1 MAESN
6 GTTCAA
12 CGTLNR
18 AGRKFCAECGATLG
32 ISCPDC
38 GAANEPRERFCGEC
52 GSSLVAPAKSAERS
66 AVAVERRLVSV
77 LFADLV
83 GFTPLSENRD
93 AEDVRELLSRYF
105 ELASGVI
112 ARYGGEVEKFIG
124 DAVMAVWGTPVAQED
139 DAERAVRAALDL
151 VEAVGEFGRHASVD
165 HLAARAA
172 ILTGEAVVN
181 LGAAGQGMVAGDLVN
196 AASRVQ
202 ALAEPGSVLVGEATR
217 RATERA
223 IAYSD
228 AGTHE
233 VKGRAEPIA
242 LWRALHITAGRRG
255 DLKRDILEP
264 PFVGRERELRLLKE
278 LFNAGADQRKAYL
291 VSVIGIAGIGKS
303 RLAWELQ
310 KYLDGID
317 RTIRWHQG
325 RCPSYG
331 DGVSYWALAEMVRM
345 RAGIAEGEEAISARA
360 KLRAA
365 VELHVA
371 DPDERE
377 WIEPRLAQLLALEDR
392 DGAPSQD
399 LFAGWRLFLERVA
412 ESGPV
417 VLVFEDMQWADVA
430 LLEFLEYLL
439 DWSRNHPIFVLA
451 LARPE
456 LAERH
461 ANWAAGLRSATT
473 LALEPLAD
481 EAMEALLDGF
491 APGLPEDIRRQVLHR
506 AEGVPLYA
514 VEIVRMLLDRGLVE
528 QKGNGYR
535 PAGEIDILEVPETLQ
550 GLIAARLDGLNADE
564 RRLLQD
570 ASILGKSFTSAALAS
585 VTHLPQQALESLLTA
600 LARKEILSLQADPRS
615 PERGQFSFL
624 QDLLR
629 QVAYDTLPRSE
640 RKARHIAAAT
650 YLEQESLAGEQD
662 LAEIVASHYRT
673 ALEFDP
679 DASDAGVLRAKART
693 TLVKAGERAESVAA
707 NENARRYFE
716 QALELAESRLE
727 RAELHERAGRMATL
741 ALRRDEARAHL
752 EQAIADFEEVGLTH
766 PAARVRAQLGVHTW
780 QHEGD
785 IERAIADLE
794 QAFGVLVG
802 EERDADLG
810 MLAVTLGRPLFF
822 AGRLDD
828 AMARTELALEVA
840 ESLLLPEVLSHGL
853 NTKALILATR
863 GRHEEAE
870 LLMRHALEVALEG
883 QLSGPALRAYLNLA
897 AIVSDR
903 DRIREGLEL
912 ALRGLELGRK
922 IGDRG
927 VDESLRGWVRGNMLL
942 LGQWDEVFAEE
953 RELDIEDERILAW
966 HRSLLVGPLVWR
978 GHLEEAE
985 RRLEAIRP
993 RVDMR
998 ELQQVAYFRITEAE
1012 LLLGSGRASEAL
1024 VVAEGVVEMRAEV
1037 AGGMS
1042 QGAVK
1047 QALAVAL
1054 ESALTIGDE
1063 EKVDELLGLVERIP
1077 PGQMTP
1083 SVRALGA
1090 RFAARRAVLRRDS
1103 ETASAGFLAAARIFR
1118 EIETPFELALVLL
1131 EHAEWLAG
1139 DGQMDEV
1146 EGLAAEARE
1155 IFERLRASPYLERLA
1170 SLPQPLPVAAS

>member
-1 MAESN
+1 
-6 GTTCAA
+6 
-12 CGTLNR
+12 
-18 AGRKFCAECGATLG
+18 
-32 ISCPDC
+32 
-38 GAANEPRERFCGEC
+38 
-52 GSSLVAPAKSAERS
+52 
-66 AVAVERRLVSV
+66 
-77 LFADLV
+77 
-83 GFTPLSENRD
+83 
-93 AEDVRELLSRYF
+93 
-105 ELASGVI
+105 
-112 ARYGGEVEKFIG
+112 
-124 DAVMAVWGTPVAQED
+124 
-139 DAERAVRAALDL
+139 
-151 VEAVGEFGRHASVD
+151 
-165 HLAARAA
+165 
-172 ILTGEAVVN
+172 
-181 LGAAGQGMVAGDLVN
+181 
-196 AASRVQ
+196 
-202 ALAEPGSVLVGEATR
+202 
-217 RATERA
+217 
-223 IAYSD
+223 
-228 AGTHE
+228 
-233 VKGRAEPIA
+233 
-242 LWRALHITAGRRG
+242 
-255 DLKRDILEP
+255 
-264 PFVGRERELRLLKE
+264 LKE
-278 LFNAGADQRKAYL
+278 LFNASADQRKAYL

-317 RTIRWHQG
+317 RTIRWHEG
-325 RCPSYG
+325 RCLSYG
-331 DGVSYWALAEMVRM
+331 DGVSYWAFAEMVRM
-345 RAGIAEGEEAISARA
+345 RAGIAEGEEAVSARA

-412 ESGPV
+412 ESGAV
-417 VLVFEDMQWADVA
+417 VLVFEDMQWADAA

-473 LALEPLAD
+473 LAIEPLAD

-535 PAGEIDILEVPETLQ
+535 PAREIDILEVPETLQ
-550 GLIAARLDGLNADE
+550 ALIAARLDGLNVDE
-564 RRLLQD
+564 RRLLHD
-570 ASILGKSFTSAALAS
+570 ASIIGKSFTSAALAA
-585 VTHLPQQALESLLTA
+585 VTDLPQQALESLLTA
-600 LARKEILSLQADPRS
+600 LVRKEILSLQADPRS

-629 QVAYDTLPRSE
+629 QVAYEMLPRSE

-650 YLEQESLAGEQD
+650 YLEQESRAGEQD
-662 LAEIVASHYRT
+662 VAEIVASHYLT

-679 DASDAGVLRAKART
+679 DASDAGVLRAKAQI
-693 TLVKAGERAESVAA
+693 TLVKSGERAESVAA
-707 NENARRYFE
+707 SENARRYYE
-716 QALELAESRLE
+716 QALELVESRLE

-785 IERAIADLE
+785 IERAIGDLE
-794 QAFGVLVG
+794 EAFGVLGG

-828 AMARTELALEVA
+828 AMARTELALEIA

-853 NTKALILATR
+853 NTKALILAAR
-863 GRHEEAE
+863 GRHAEAE
-870 LLMRHALEVALEG
+870 LLMRHALEVALAGE
-883 QLSGPALRAYLNLA
+883 LSGPALRAYRNLA
-897 AIVSDR
+897 AIVSNR

-912 ALRGLELGRK
+912 ALRGVELGRK

-927 VDESLRGWVRGNMLL
+927 VDGALREWVRGNMLL

-953 RELDIEDERILAW
+953 RELDIEDEQILAW
-966 HRSLLVGPLVWR
+966 HRFLLVGPLVWR
-978 GHLEEAE
+978 GELEEAE
-985 RRLEAIRP
+985 RRVEANRP
-993 RVDMR
+993 HIDMR
-998 ELQQVAYFRITEAE
+998 EVQDVANFRITEAE
-1012 LLLGSGRASEAL
+1012 LLLASGRASEAHA
-1024 VVAEGVVEMRAEV
+1024 VAEGVVEMHAELV
-1037 AGGMS
+1037 GGTS

-1054 ESALTIGDE
+1054 ESALTIGNE

-1077 PGQMTP
+1077 PGQITP

-1155 IFERLRASPYLERLA
+1155 LFDRLRAIPYLERLA
-1170 SLPQPLPVAAS
+1170 SLPQPLLVAGR

>member
-1 MAESN
+1 M
-6 GTTCAA
+6 
-12 CGTLNR
+12 
-18 AGRKFCAECGATLG
+18 
-32 ISCPDC
+32 
-38 GAANEPRERFCGEC
+38 
-52 GSSLVAPAKSAERS
+52 PAKSAQRP
-66 AVAVERRLVSV
+66 AVAVERRFVSV

-105 ELASGVI
+105 ELAAGVI

-151 VEAVGEFGRHASVD
+151 VEAVGEFGRQANID

-172 ILTGEAVVN
+172 VLTGEAVVN

-202 ALAEPGSVLVGEATR
+202 ALAAPGSVLVGEATR

-233 VKGRAEPIA
+233 VKGRTESIA
-242 LWRALHITAGRRG
+242 LWQAVSITAGRRG
-255 DLKRDILEP
+255 DLRRDILEP

-278 LFNAGADQRKAYL
+278 LFNASADQRKAYL

-317 RTIRWHQG
+317 RTIRWHEG
-325 RCPSYG
+325 RCLSYG
-331 DGVSYWALAEMVRM
+331 DGVSYWAFAEMVRM
-345 RAGIAEGEEAISARA
+345 RAGIAEGEEAVSARA

-412 ESGPV
+412 ESGAV
-417 VLVFEDMQWADVA
+417 VLVFEDMQWADAA

-461 ANWAAGLRSATT
+461 ANWAAGLRSATA
-473 LALEPLAD
+473 LAIEPLAD

-535 PAGEIDILEVPETLQ
+535 PAREIDILEVPETLQ
-550 GLIAARLDGLNADE
+550 ALIAARLDGLNVDE
-564 RRLLQD
+564 RRLLHD
-570 ASILGKSFTSAALAS
+570 ASIIGKSFTSAALAA
-585 VTHLPQQALESLLTA
+585 VTDLPQQALESLLTA
-600 LARKEILSLQADPRS
+600 LVRKEILSLQVDPRS

-629 QVAYDTLPRSE
+629 QVAYEMLPRSE

-650 YLEQESLAGEQD
+650 YLEQESRAGEQD
-662 LAEIVASHYRT
+662 VAEIVASHYLT

-679 DASDAGVLRAKART
+679 DASDAGVLRAKVQI

-707 NENARRYFE
+707 SENARRYYE
-716 QALELAESRLE
+716 QALELVESRLE

-785 IERAIADLE
+785 IERAIGDLE
-794 QAFGVLVG
+794 EAFGVLGG

-828 AMARTELALEVA
+828 AMARTELALEIA

-853 NTKALILATR
+853 NTKALILAAR
-863 GRHEEAE
+863 GRHAEAE
-870 LLMRHALEVALEG
+870 LLMRHALEVALAGE
-883 QLSGPALRAYLNLA
+883 LSGPALRAYRNLA
-897 AIVSDR
+897 GILSNR

-912 ALRGLELGRK
+912 ALRGVELGRK

-927 VDESLRGWVRGNMLL
+927 VDGALREWVRGNMLL

-953 RELDIEDERILAW
+953 RELDIEDEQILAW
-966 HRSLLVGPLVWR
+966 HRFLLVGPLVWR
-978 GHLEEAE
+978 GELEEAE
-985 RRLEAIRP
+985 RRVEAIRP
-993 RVDMR
+993 HVDIR
-998 ELQQVAYFRITEAE
+998 ELQQVANFRIAEAE
-1012 LLLGSGRASEAL
+1012 LLLASGRASEAHA
-1024 VVAEGVVEMRAEV
+1024 VAEGVVEMHAELV
-1037 AGGMS
+1037 GGTS

-1054 ESALTIGDE
+1054 ESALTIGNE

-1077 PGQMTP
+1077 PGQITP

-1155 IFERLRASPYLERLA
+1155 LFDRLRAIPYLERLA
-1170 SLPQPLPVAAS
+1170 SLPQPLPVAGR

>member
-1 MAESN
+1 
-6 GTTCAA
+6 
-12 CGTLNR
+12 
-18 AGRKFCAECGATLG
+18 
-32 ISCPDC
+32 
-38 GAANEPRERFCGEC
+38 
-52 GSSLVAPAKSAERS
+52 
-66 AVAVERRLVSV
+66 
-77 LFADLV
+77 
-83 GFTPLSENRD
+83 
-93 AEDVRELLSRYF
+93 
-105 ELASGVI
+105 
-112 ARYGGEVEKFIG
+112 
-124 DAVMAVWGTPVAQED
+124 
-139 DAERAVRAALDL
+139 
-151 VEAVGEFGRHASVD
+151 
-165 HLAARAA
+165 
-172 ILTGEAVVN
+172 
-181 LGAAGQGMVAGDLVN
+181 MVAGDLVN
-196 AASRVQ
+196 TASRVQ

-233 VKGRAEPIA
+233 IKGRAESIA
-242 LWRALHITAGRRG
+242 LWRAVRITAGRRG

-278 LFNAGADQRKAYL
+278 LFNASADQRKAYL

-317 RTIRWHQG
+317 RTIRWHEG
-325 RCPSYG
+325 RCLSYG

-345 RAGIAEGEEAISARA
+345 RAGIAEGEDAVSARA
-360 KLRAA
+360 NLRAA

-412 ESGPV
+412 ESGAV
-417 VLVFEDMQWADVA
+417 VLVFEDMQWADAA

-461 ANWAAGLRSATT
+461 ANWAAGLRSATA
-473 LALEPLAD
+473 LAIEPLAD

-514 VEIVRMLLDRGLVE
+514 VEIVRMLLDRGLLE

-535 PAGEIDILEVPETLQ
+535 PAREIDILEVPETLQ
-550 GLIAARLDGLNADE
+550 ALIAARLDGLNVDE

-570 ASILGKSFTSAALAS
+570 ASILGKSFTSAALSA
-585 VTHLPQQALESLLTA
+585 VTDLPQQAFESLLTA
-600 LARKEILSLQADPRS
+600 LVRKEILSLQADPRS

-662 LAEIVASHYRT
+662 VAEIVASHYLT

-679 DASDAGVLRAKART
+679 DASDAGVLRAKVQI

-707 NENARRYFE
+707 SENARRYYE
-716 QALELAESRLE
+716 QALELVESRLE

-785 IERAIADLE
+785 IERAIGDLE
-794 QAFGVLVG
+794 EAFGVLAG

-828 AMARTELALEVA
+828 AMARTELALEIA

-853 NTKALILATR
+853 NTKALILAAR
-863 GRHEEAE
+863 GRHAEAE
-870 LLMRHALEVALEG
+870 LLMRHALEVALAGE
-883 QLSGPALRAYLNLA
+883 LSGPALRAYRNLA
-897 AIVSDR
+897 GILSNR

-912 ALRGLELGRK
+912 ALRGVELGRK

-927 VDESLRGWVRGNMLL
+927 VDGALRGWVRGNMLL

-953 RELDIEDERILAW
+953 RELDIEDEQILAW
-966 HRSLLVGPLVWR
+966 HRFLLVGPLVWR
-978 GHLEEAE
+978 GELEEAE
-985 RRLEAIRP
+985 RRVEAIRP
-993 RVDMR
+993 HVDIR
-998 ELQQVAYFRITEAE
+998 ELQQVANFRIAEAE
-1012 LLLGSGRASEAL
+1012 LLLASGRASEAHA
-1024 VVAEGVVEMRAEV
+1024 VAEGVVEMHAELV
-1037 AGGMS
+1037 GGTS

-1054 ESALTIGDE
+1054 ESALTIGNE

-1077 PGQMTP
+1077 PGQITP

-1155 IFERLRASPYLERLA
+1155 LFDRLRAIPYLERLA
-1170 SLPQPLPVAAS
+1170 SLPQPLPVAGR

>member
-1 MAESN
+1 M
-6 GTTCAA
+6 
-12 CGTLNR
+12 
-18 AGRKFCAECGATLG
+18 
-32 ISCPDC
+32 
-38 GAANEPRERFCGEC
+38 
-52 GSSLVAPAKSAERS
+52 PAKSAQRP
-66 AVAVERRLVSV
+66 AVAVERRFVSV

-105 ELASGVI
+105 ELAAGVI

-151 VEAVGEFGRHASVD
+151 VEAVGEFGRQANID

-172 ILTGEAVVN
+172 VLTGEAVVN

-202 ALAEPGSVLVGEATR
+202 ALAAPGSVLVGEATR

-233 VKGRAEPIA
+233 VKGRTESIA
-242 LWRALHITAGRRG
+242 LWQAVSITAGRRG
-255 DLKRDILEP
+255 DLRRDILEP

-278 LFNAGADQRKAYL
+278 LFNASADQRKAYL

-317 RTIRWHQG
+317 RTIRWHEG
-325 RCPSYG
+325 RCLSYG
-331 DGVSYWALAEMVRM
+331 DGVSYWAFAEMVRM
-345 RAGIAEGEEAISARA
+345 RAGIAEGEEAVSARA

-412 ESGPV
+412 ESGAV
-417 VLVFEDMQWADVA
+417 VLVFEDMQWADAA

-461 ANWAAGLRSATT
+461 ANWAAGLRSATA
-473 LALEPLAD
+473 LAIEPLAD

-535 PAGEIDILEVPETLQ
+535 PAREIDILEVPETLQ
-550 GLIAARLDGLNADE
+550 ALIAARLDGLNVDE
-564 RRLLQD
+564 RRLLHD
-570 ASILGKSFTSAALAS
+570 ASIIGKSFTSAALAA
-585 VTHLPQQALESLLTA
+585 VTDLPQQAFESLLTA
-600 LARKEILSLQADPRS
+600 LVRKEILALQADPRS

-629 QVAYDTLPRSE
+629 QVAYEMLPRSE

-650 YLEQESLAGEQD
+650 YLEQESRAGEQD
-662 LAEIVASHYRT
+662 VAEIVASHYLT

-679 DASDAGVLRAKART
+679 DASDAGVLRAKVQI

-707 NENARRYFE
+707 SENARRYYE
-716 QALELAESRLE
+716 QALELVESRLE

-785 IERAIADLE
+785 IERAIGDLE
-794 QAFGVLVG
+794 EAFGVLGG

-828 AMARTELALEVA
+828 AMARTELALEIA

-853 NTKALILATR
+853 NTKALILAAR
-863 GRHEEAE
+863 GRHAEAE
-870 LLMRHALEVALEG
+870 LLMRHALEVALAGE
-883 QLSGPALRAYLNLA
+883 LSGPALRAYRNLA
-897 AIVSDR
+897 GILSNR

-912 ALRGLELGRK
+912 ALRGVELGRK

-927 VDESLRGWVRGNMLL
+927 VDGALREWVRGNMLL

-953 RELDIEDERILAW
+953 RELDIEDEQILAW
-966 HRSLLVGPLVWR
+966 HRFLLVGPLVWR
-978 GHLEEAE
+978 GELEEAE
-985 RRLEAIRP
+985 RRVEAIRP
-993 RVDMR
+993 HVDIR
-998 ELQQVAYFRITEAE
+998 ELQQVANFRIAEAE
-1012 LLLGSGRASEAL
+1012 LLLASGRASEAHA
-1024 VVAEGVVEMRAEV
+1024 VAEGVVEMHAELV
-1037 AGGMS
+1037 GGTS

-1054 ESALTIGDE
+1054 ESALTIGNE

-1077 PGQMTP
+1077 PGQITP

-1155 IFERLRASPYLERLA
+1155 LFDRLRAIPYLERLA
-1170 SLPQPLPVAAS
+1170 SLPQPLPVAGR

>member
-1 MAESN
+1 
-6 GTTCAA
+6 
-12 CGTLNR
+12 
-18 AGRKFCAECGATLG
+18 
-32 ISCPDC
+32 
-38 GAANEPRERFCGEC
+38 
-52 GSSLVAPAKSAERS
+52 
-66 AVAVERRLVSV
+66 
-77 LFADLV
+77 
-83 GFTPLSENRD
+83 
-93 AEDVRELLSRYF
+93 
-105 ELASGVI
+105 
-112 ARYGGEVEKFIG
+112 
-124 DAVMAVWGTPVAQED
+124 
-139 DAERAVRAALDL
+139 
-151 VEAVGEFGRHASVD
+151 
-165 HLAARAA
+165 
-172 ILTGEAVVN
+172 
-181 LGAAGQGMVAGDLVN
+181 
-196 AASRVQ
+196 
-202 ALAEPGSVLVGEATR
+202 
-217 RATERA
+217 
-223 IAYSD
+223 
-228 AGTHE
+228 
-233 VKGRAEPIA
+233 
-242 LWRALHITAGRRG
+242 
-255 DLKRDILEP
+255 
-264 PFVGRERELRLLKE
+264 LKE
-278 LFNAGADQRKAYL
+278 LFNASADQRKAYL

-317 RTIRWHQG
+317 RTIRWHEG
-325 RCPSYG
+325 RCLSYG
-331 DGVSYWALAEMVRM
+331 DGVSYWAFAEMVRM
-345 RAGIAEGEEAISARA
+345 RAGIAEGEEAVSARA

-412 ESGPV
+412 ESGAV
-417 VLVFEDMQWADVA
+417 VLVFEDMQWADAA

-461 ANWAAGLRSATT
+461 ANWAAGLRSATA
-473 LALEPLAD
+473 LAIEPLAD

-535 PAGEIDILEVPETLQ
+535 PAREIDILEVPETLQ
-550 GLIAARLDGLNADE
+550 ALIAARLDGLNVDE
-564 RRLLQD
+564 RRLLHD
-570 ASILGKSFTSAALAS
+570 ASIIGKSFTSAALAA
-585 VTHLPQQALESLLTA
+585 VTDLPQQALESLLTA
-600 LARKEILSLQADPRS
+600 LVRKEILSLQVDPRS

-629 QVAYDTLPRSE
+629 QVAYEMLPRSE

-650 YLEQESLAGEQD
+650 YLEQESRAGEQD
-662 LAEIVASHYRT
+662 VAEIVASHYLT

-679 DASDAGVLRAKART
+679 DASDAGVLRAKVQI

-707 NENARRYFE
+707 SENARRYYE
-716 QALELAESRLE
+716 QALELVESRLE

-785 IERAIADLE
+785 IERAIGDLE
-794 QAFGVLVG
+794 EAFGVLGG

-828 AMARTELALEVA
+828 AMARTELALEIA

-853 NTKALILATR
+853 NTKALILAAR
-863 GRHEEAE
+863 GRHAEAE
-870 LLMRHALEVALEG
+870 LLMRHALEVALAGE
-883 QLSGPALRAYLNLA
+883 LSGPALRAYRNLA
-897 AIVSDR
+897 GILSNR

-912 ALRGLELGRK
+912 ALRGVELGRK

-927 VDESLRGWVRGNMLL
+927 VDGALREWVRGNMLL

-953 RELDIEDERILAW
+953 RELDIEDEQILAW
-966 HRSLLVGPLVWR
+966 HRFLLVGPLVWR
-978 GHLEEAE
+978 GELEEAE
-985 RRLEAIRP
+985 RRVEAIRP
-993 RVDMR
+993 HVDIR
-998 ELQQVAYFRITEAE
+998 ELQQVANFRIAEAE
-1012 LLLGSGRASEAL
+1012 LLLASGRASEAHA
-1024 VVAEGVVEMRAEV
+1024 VAEGVVEMHAELV
-1037 AGGMS
+1037 GGTS

-1054 ESALTIGDE
+1054 ESALTIGNE

-1077 PGQMTP
+1077 PGQITP

-1155 IFERLRASPYLERLA
+1155 LFDRLRAIPYLERLA
-1170 SLPQPLPVAAS
+1170 SLPQPLPVAGR

>member
-1 MAESN
+1 VP
-6 GTTCAA
+6 
-12 CGTLNR
+12 
-18 AGRKFCAECGATLG
+18 AT
-32 ISCPDC
+32 S
-38 GAANEPRERFCGEC
+38 AQR
-52 GSSLVAPAKSAERS
+52 PAI
-66 AVAVERRLVSV
+66 AVERRFVSV

-105 ELASGVI
+105 ELAAGVI

-151 VEAVGEFGRHASVD
+151 VEAVGEFGRHASID

-172 ILTGEAVVN
+172 VLTGEAVVN

-202 ALAEPGSVLVGEATR
+202 ALAAPGSVLVGEATR

-233 VKGRAEPIA
+233 VKGRTESIA
-242 LWRALHITAGRRG
+242 LWQAVSITAGRRG
-255 DLKRDILEP
+255 DLRRDILEP

-278 LFNAGADQRKAYL
+278 LFNASADQRKAYL

-317 RTIRWHQG
+317 RTIRWHEG
-325 RCPSYG
+325 RCLSYG
-331 DGVSYWALAEMVRM
+331 DGVSYWAFAEMVRM
-345 RAGIAEGEEAISARA
+345 RAGIAEGEEAVSARA

-412 ESGPV
+412 ESGAV
-417 VLVFEDMQWADVA
+417 VLVFEDMQWADAA

-473 LALEPLAD
+473 LAIEPLAD

-535 PAGEIDILEVPETLQ
+535 PAREIDILEVPETLQ
-550 GLIAARLDGLNADE
+550 ALIAARLDGLNVDE

-570 ASILGKSFTSAALAS
+570 ASILGKSFTSAALSA
-585 VTHLPQQALESLLTA
+585 VTDLPQQAFESLLTA
-600 LARKEILSLQADPRS
+600 LVRKEILSLQADPRS

-629 QVAYDTLPRSE
+629 QVAYEMLPRSE

-650 YLEQESLAGEQD
+650 YLEQESRAGEQD
-662 LAEIVASHYRT
+662 VAEIVASHYLT

-679 DASDAGVLRAKART
+679 DASDAGVLRAKVQI

-707 NENARRYFE
+707 SENARRYYE
-716 QALELAESRLE
+716 QALELVESRLE

-785 IERAIADLE
+785 IERAIGDLE
-794 QAFGVLVG
+794 EAFGVLAG

-828 AMARTELALEVA
+828 AMARTELALEIA

-853 NTKALILATR
+853 NTKALILAAR
-863 GRHEEAE
+863 GRHAEAE
-870 LLMRHALEVALEG
+870 LLMRHALEVALAGE
-883 QLSGPALRAYLNLA
+883 LSGPALRAYRNLA
-897 AIVSDR
+897 GILSNR

-912 ALRGLELGRK
+912 ALRGVELGRK

-927 VDESLRGWVRGNMLL
+927 VDEALRGWVRGNMLL

-953 RELDIEDERILAW
+953 RELDIEDEQILAW
-966 HRSLLVGPLVWR
+966 HRFLLVGPLVWR
-978 GHLEEAE
+978 GELEEAE
-985 RRLEAIRP
+985 RRVEAIRP
-993 RVDMR
+993 HVDIR
-998 ELQQVAYFRITEAE
+998 ELQQVANFRIAEAE
-1012 LLLGSGRASEAL
+1012 LLLASGRASEAHA
-1024 VVAEGVVEMRAEV
+1024 VAEGVVEMHAELV
-1037 AGGMS
+1037 GGTS

-1054 ESALTIGDE
+1054 ESALTIGNE

-1077 PGQMTP
+1077 PGQITP

-1155 IFERLRASPYLERLA
+1155 LFDRLRAIPYLERLA
-1170 SLPQPLPVAAS
+1170 SLPQPLPVAGR

>member
-1 MAESN
+1 
-6 GTTCAA
+6 
-12 CGTLNR
+12 
-18 AGRKFCAECGATLG
+18 
-32 ISCPDC
+32 
-38 GAANEPRERFCGEC
+38 
-52 GSSLVAPAKSAERS
+52 
-66 AVAVERRLVSV
+66 
-77 LFADLV
+77 
-83 GFTPLSENRD
+83 
-93 AEDVRELLSRYF
+93 
-105 ELASGVI
+105 
-112 ARYGGEVEKFIG
+112 
-124 DAVMAVWGTPVAQED
+124 
-139 DAERAVRAALDL
+139 
-151 VEAVGEFGRHASVD
+151 
-165 HLAARAA
+165 
-172 ILTGEAVVN
+172 
-181 LGAAGQGMVAGDLVN
+181 
-196 AASRVQ
+196 
-202 ALAEPGSVLVGEATR
+202 
-217 RATERA
+217 
-223 IAYSD
+223 
-228 AGTHE
+228 
-233 VKGRAEPIA
+233 
-242 LWRALHITAGRRG
+242 
-255 DLKRDILEP
+255 
-264 PFVGRERELRLLKE
+264 LKE
-278 LFNAGADQRKAYL
+278 LFNASADQRKAYL

-317 RTIRWHQG
+317 RTIRWHEG
-325 RCPSYG
+325 RCLSYG
-331 DGVSYWALAEMVRM
+331 DGVSYWAFAEMVRM
-345 RAGIAEGEEAISARA
+345 RAGIAEGEEAVSARA

-412 ESGPV
+412 ESGAV
-417 VLVFEDMQWADVA
+417 VLVFEDMQWADAA

-461 ANWAAGLRSATT
+461 ANWAAGLRS
-473 LALEPLAD
+473 
-481 EAMEALLDGF
+481 AMEALLDGF

-535 PAGEIDILEVPETLQ
+535 PAREIDILEVPETLQ
-550 GLIAARLDGLNADE
+550 ALIAARLDGLNVDE
-564 RRLLQD
+564 RRLLHD
-570 ASILGKSFTSAALAS
+570 ASIIGKSFTSAALAA
-585 VTHLPQQALESLLTA
+585 VTDLPQQALESLLTA
-600 LARKEILSLQADPRS
+600 LVRKEILSLQVDPRS

-629 QVAYDTLPRSE
+629 QVAYEMLPRSE

-650 YLEQESLAGEQD
+650 YLEQESRAGEQD
-662 LAEIVASHYRT
+662 VAEIVASHYLT

-679 DASDAGVLRAKART
+679 DASDAGVLRAKVQI

-707 NENARRYFE
+707 SENARRYYE
-716 QALELAESRLE
+716 QALELVESRLE

-785 IERAIADLE
+785 IERAIGDLE
-794 QAFGVLVG
+794 EAFGVLGG

-828 AMARTELALEVA
+828 AMARTELALEIA

-853 NTKALILATR
+853 NTKALILAAR
-863 GRHEEAE
+863 GRHAEAE
-870 LLMRHALEVALEG
+870 LLMRHALEVALAGE
-883 QLSGPALRAYLNLA
+883 LSGPALRAYRNLA
-897 AIVSDR
+897 GILSNC

-912 ALRGLELGRK
+912 ALRGVELGRK

-927 VDESLRGWVRGNMLL
+927 VDGALREWVRGNMLL

-953 RELDIEDERILAW
+953 RELDIEDEQILAW
-966 HRSLLVGPLVWR
+966 HRFLLVGPLVWR
-978 GHLEEAE
+978 GELEEAE
-985 RRLEAIRP
+985 RRVEAIRP
-993 RVDMR
+993 HVDIR
-998 ELQQVAYFRITEAE
+998 ELQQVANLRIAEAE
-1012 LLLGSGRASEAL
+1012 LLLASGRASEAHA
-1024 VVAEGVVEMRAEV
+1024 VAEGVVEMHAELV
-1037 AGGMS
+1037 GGTS

-1054 ESALTIGDE
+1054 ESALTIGNE

-1077 PGQMTP
+1077 PGQITP

-1155 IFERLRASPYLERLA
+1155 LFDRLRAIPYLERLA
-1170 SLPQPLPVAAS
+1170 SLPQPLPVAGR

>member
-1 MAESN
+1 M
-6 GTTCAA
+6 
-12 CGTLNR
+12 
-18 AGRKFCAECGATLG
+18 
-32 ISCPDC
+32 
-38 GAANEPRERFCGEC
+38 
-52 GSSLVAPAKSAERS
+52 PAKSAQRP
-66 AVAVERRLVSV
+66 AVAVERRFVSV

-105 ELASGVI
+105 ELAAGVI

-151 VEAVGEFGRHASVD
+151 VEAVGEFGRQANID

-172 ILTGEAVVN
+172 VLTGEAVVN

-202 ALAEPGSVLVGEATR
+202 ALAAPGSVLVGEATR

-233 VKGRAEPIA
+233 VKGRTESIA
-242 LWRALHITAGRRG
+242 LWQAVSITAGRRG
-255 DLKRDILEP
+255 DLRRDILEP

-278 LFNAGADQRKAYL
+278 LFNASADQRKAYL

-317 RTIRWHQG
+317 RTIRWHEG
-325 RCPSYG
+325 RCLSYG
-331 DGVSYWALAEMVRM
+331 DGVSYWAFAEMVRM
-345 RAGIAEGEEAISARA
+345 RAGIAEGEEAVSARA

-412 ESGPV
+412 ESGAV
-417 VLVFEDMQWADVA
+417 VLVFEDMQWADAA

-461 ANWAAGLRSATT
+461 ANWAAGLRSATA
-473 LALEPLAD
+473 LAIEPLAD

-535 PAGEIDILEVPETLQ
+535 PAREIDILEVPETLQ
-550 GLIAARLDGLNADE
+550 ALIAARLDGLNVDE
-564 RRLLQD
+564 RRLLHD
-570 ASILGKSFTSAALAS
+570 ASIIGKSFTSAALAA
-585 VTHLPQQALESLLTA
+585 VTDLPQQALESLLTA
-600 LARKEILSLQADPRS
+600 LVRKEILSLQVDPRS

-629 QVAYDTLPRSE
+629 QVAYEMLPRSE

-650 YLEQESLAGEQD
+650 YLEQESRAGEQD
-662 LAEIVASHYRT
+662 VAEIVASHYLT

-679 DASDAGVLRAKART
+679 DASDAGVLRAKVQI

-707 NENARRYFE
+707 SENARRYYE
-716 QALELAESRLE
+716 QALELVESRLE

-785 IERAIADLE
+785 IERAIGDLE
-794 QAFGVLVG
+794 EAFGVLGG

-828 AMARTELALEVA
+828 AMARTELALEIA

-853 NTKALILATR
+853 NTKALILAAR
-863 GRHEEAE
+863 GRHAEAE
-870 LLMRHALEVALEG
+870 LLMRHALEVALAGE
-883 QLSGPALRAYLNLA
+883 LSGPALRAYRNLA
-897 AIVSDR
+897 GILSNR

-912 ALRGLELGRK
+912 ALRGVELGRK

-927 VDESLRGWVRGNMLL
+927 VDGALREWVRGNMLL

-953 RELDIEDERILAW
+953 RELDIEDEQILAW
-966 HRSLLVGPLVWR
+966 HRFLLVGPLVWR
-978 GHLEEAE
+978 GELEEAE
-985 RRLEAIRP
+985 RRVEAIRP
-993 RVDMR
+993 HVDIR
-998 ELQQVAYFRITEAE
+998 ELQQVANLRIAEAE
-1012 LLLGSGRASEAL
+1012 LLLASGRASEAHA
-1024 VVAEGVVEMRAEV
+1024 VAEGVVEMHAELV
-1037 AGGMS
+1037 GGTS

-1054 ESALTIGDE
+1054 ESALTIGNE

-1077 PGQMTP
+1077 PGQITP

-1155 IFERLRASPYLERLA
+1155 LFDRLRAIPYLERLA
-1170 SLPQPLPVAAS
+1170 SLPQPLPVAGR

>member
-1 MAESN
+1 
-6 GTTCAA
+6 
-12 CGTLNR
+12 
-18 AGRKFCAECGATLG
+18 
-32 ISCPDC
+32 
-38 GAANEPRERFCGEC
+38 
-52 GSSLVAPAKSAERS
+52 VPAKSAQRP
-66 AVAVERRLVSV
+66 AVAVERRFVSV

-105 ELASGVI
+105 ELAAGVI

-151 VEAVGEFGRHASVD
+151 VEAVGEFGRQANID

-172 ILTGEAVVN
+172 VLTGEAVVN

-202 ALAEPGSVLVGEATR
+202 ALAAPGSVLVGEATR

-233 VKGRAEPIA
+233 VKGRTESIA
-242 LWRALHITAGRRG
+242 LWQAVSITAGRRG
-255 DLKRDILEP
+255 DLRRDILEP

-278 LFNAGADQRKAYL
+278 LFNASADQRKAYL

-317 RTIRWHQG
+317 RTIRWHEG
-325 RCPSYG
+325 RCLSYG
-331 DGVSYWALAEMVRM
+331 DGVSYWAFAEMVRM
-345 RAGIAEGEEAISARA
+345 RAGIAEGEEAVSARA

-412 ESGPV
+412 ESGAV
-417 VLVFEDMQWADVA
+417 VLVFEDMQWADAA

-461 ANWAAGLRSATT
+461 ANWAAGLRSATA
-473 LALEPLAD
+473 LAIEPLAD

-535 PAGEIDILEVPETLQ
+535 PAREIDILEVPETLQ
-550 GLIAARLDGLNADE
+550 ALIAARLDGLNVDE
-564 RRLLQD
+564 RRLLHD
-570 ASILGKSFTSAALAS
+570 ASIIGKSFTSAALAA
-585 VTHLPQQALESLLTA
+585 VTDLPQQALESLLTA
-600 LARKEILSLQADPRS
+600 LVRKEILSLQVDPRS

-629 QVAYDTLPRSE
+629 QVAYEMLPRSE

-650 YLEQESLAGEQD
+650 YLEQESRAGEQD
-662 LAEIVASHYRT
+662 VAEIVASHYLT

-679 DASDAGVLRAKART
+679 DASDAGVLRAKVQI

-707 NENARRYFE
+707 SENARRYYE
-716 QALELAESRLE
+716 QALELVESRLE

-785 IERAIADLE
+785 IERAIGDLE
-794 QAFGVLVG
+794 EAFGVLAG

-828 AMARTELALEVA
+828 AMARTELALEIA

-853 NTKALILATR
+853 NTKALILAAR
-863 GRHEEAE
+863 GRHAEAE
-870 LLMRHALEVALEG
+870 LLMRHALEVALAGE
-883 QLSGPALRAYLNLA
+883 LSGPALRAYRNLA
-897 AIVSDR
+897 GILSNR

-912 ALRGLELGRK
+912 ALRGVELGRK

-927 VDESLRGWVRGNMLL
+927 VDGALREWVRGNMLL

-953 RELDIEDERILAW
+953 RELDIEDEQILAW
-966 HRSLLVGPLVWR
+966 HRFLLVGPLVWR
-978 GHLEEAE
+978 GELEEAE
-985 RRLEAIRP
+985 RRVEAIRP
-993 RVDMR
+993 HVDIR
-998 ELQQVAYFRITEAE
+998 ELQQVANFRIAEAE
-1012 LLLGSGRASEAL
+1012 LLLASGRASEAHA
-1024 VVAEGVVEMRAEV
+1024 VAEGVVEMHAELV
-1037 AGGMS
+1037 GGTS

-1054 ESALTIGDE
+1054 ESALTIGNE

-1077 PGQMTP
+1077 PGQITP

-1155 IFERLRASPYLERLA
+1155 LFDRLRAIPYLERLA
-1170 SLPQPLPVAAS
+1170 SLPQPLPVAGR

>member
-1 MAESN
+1 
-6 GTTCAA
+6 
-12 CGTLNR
+12 
-18 AGRKFCAECGATLG
+18 
-32 ISCPDC
+32 
-38 GAANEPRERFCGEC
+38 
-52 GSSLVAPAKSAERS
+52 VPAKSAQRP
-66 AVAVERRLVSV
+66 AVAVERRFVSV

-105 ELASGVI
+105 ELAAGVI

-151 VEAVGEFGRHASVD
+151 VEAVGEFGRQANID

-172 ILTGEAVVN
+172 VLTGEAVVN

-202 ALAEPGSVLVGEATR
+202 ALAAPGSVLVGEATR

-233 VKGRAEPIA
+233 VKGRTESIA
-242 LWRALHITAGRRG
+242 LWQAVSITAGRRG
-255 DLKRDILEP
+255 DLRRDILEP

-278 LFNAGADQRKAYL
+278 LFNASADQRKAYL

-317 RTIRWHQG
+317 RTIRWHEG
-325 RCPSYG
+325 RCLSYG
-331 DGVSYWALAEMVRM
+331 DGVSYWAFAEMVRM
-345 RAGIAEGEEAISARA
+345 RAGIAEGEEAVSARA

-412 ESGPV
+412 ESGAV
-417 VLVFEDMQWADVA
+417 VLVFEDMQWADAA

-461 ANWAAGLRSATT
+461 ANWAAGLRSATA
-473 LALEPLAD
+473 LAIEPLAD

-535 PAGEIDILEVPETLQ
+535 PAREIDILEVPETLQ
-550 GLIAARLDGLNADE
+550 ALIAARLDGLNVDE
-564 RRLLQD
+564 RRLLHD
-570 ASILGKSFTSAALAS
+570 ASIIGKSFTSAALAA
-585 VTHLPQQALESLLTA
+585 VTDLPQQALESLLTA
-600 LARKEILSLQADPRS
+600 LVRKEILSLQVDPRS

-629 QVAYDTLPRSE
+629 QVAYEMLPRSE

-650 YLEQESLAGEQD
+650 YLEQESRAGEQD
-662 LAEIVASHYRT
+662 VAEIVASHYLT

-679 DASDAGVLRAKART
+679 DASDAGVLRAKVQI

-707 NENARRYFE
+707 SENARRYYE
-716 QALELAESRLE
+716 QALELVESRLE

-785 IERAIADLE
+785 IERAIGDLE
-794 QAFGVLVG
+794 EAFGVLGG

-828 AMARTELALEVA
+828 AMARTELALEIA

-853 NTKALILATR
+853 NTKALILAAR
-863 GRHEEAE
+863 GRHAEAE
-870 LLMRHALEVALEG
+870 LLMRHALEVALAGE
-883 QLSGPALRAYLNLA
+883 LSGPALRAYRNLA
-897 AIVSDR
+897 GILSNR

-912 ALRGLELGRK
+912 ALRGVELGRK

-927 VDESLRGWVRGNMLL
+927 VDGALREWVRGNMLL

-953 RELDIEDERILAW
+953 RELDIEDEQILAW
-966 HRSLLVGPLVWR
+966 HRFLLVGPLVWR
-978 GHLEEAE
+978 GELEEAE
-985 RRLEAIRP
+985 RRVEAIRP
-993 RVDMR
+993 HVDIR
-998 ELQQVAYFRITEAE
+998 ELQQVANFRIAEAE
-1012 LLLGSGRASEAL
+1012 LLLASGRASEAHA
-1024 VVAEGVVEMRAEV
+1024 VAEGVVEMHAELV
-1037 AGGMS
+1037 GGTS

-1054 ESALTIGDE
+1054 ESALTIGNE

-1077 PGQMTP
+1077 PGQITP

-1155 IFERLRASPYLERLA
+1155 LFDRLRAIPYLERLA
-1170 SLPQPLPVAAS
+1170 SLPQPLPVAGR

>member
-1 MAESN
+1 M
-6 GTTCAA
+6 
-12 CGTLNR
+12 
-18 AGRKFCAECGATLG
+18 
-32 ISCPDC
+32 
-38 GAANEPRERFCGEC
+38 
-52 GSSLVAPAKSAERS
+52 PAKSAQRP
-66 AVAVERRLVSV
+66 AVAVERRFVSV

-105 ELASGVI
+105 ELAAGVI

-151 VEAVGEFGRHASVD
+151 VEAVGEFGRQANID

-172 ILTGEAVVN
+172 VLTGEAVVN

-202 ALAEPGSVLVGEATR
+202 ALAAPGSVLVGEATR

-233 VKGRAEPIA
+233 VKGRTESIA
-242 LWRALHITAGRRG
+242 LWQAVSITAGRRG
-255 DLKRDILEP
+255 DLRRDILEP

-278 LFNAGADQRKAYL
+278 LFNASADQRKAYL

-317 RTIRWHQG
+317 RTIRWHEG
-325 RCPSYG
+325 RCLSYG
-331 DGVSYWALAEMVRM
+331 DGVSYWAFAEMVRM
-345 RAGIAEGEEAISARA
+345 RAGIAEGEEAVSARA

-412 ESGPV
+412 ESGAV
-417 VLVFEDMQWADVA
+417 VLVFEDMQWADAA

-461 ANWAAGLRSATT
+461 ANWAAGLRSATA
-473 LALEPLAD
+473 LAIEPLAD

-535 PAGEIDILEVPETLQ
+535 PAREIDILEVPETLQ
-550 GLIAARLDGLNADE
+550 ALIAARLDGLNVDE
-564 RRLLQD
+564 RRLLHD
-570 ASILGKSFTSAALAS
+570 ASIIGKSFTSAALAA
-585 VTHLPQQALESLLTA
+585 VTDLPQQALESLLTA
-600 LARKEILSLQADPRS
+600 LVRKEILSLQVDPRS

-629 QVAYDTLPRSE
+629 QVAYEMLPRSE

-650 YLEQESLAGEQD
+650 YLEQESRAGEQD
-662 LAEIVASHYRT
+662 VAEIVASHYLT

-679 DASDAGVLRAKART
+679 DASDAGVLRAKVQI

-707 NENARRYFE
+707 SENARRYYE
-716 QALELAESRLE
+716 QALELVESRLE

-785 IERAIADLE
+785 IERAIGDLE
-794 QAFGVLVG
+794 EAFGVLGG

-828 AMARTELALEVA
+828 AMARTELALEIA
-840 ESLLLPEVLSHGL
+840 ESLLLPEVLSQGL
-853 NTKALILATR
+853 NTKALILAAR
-863 GRHEEAE
+863 GRHAEAE
-870 LLMRHALEVALEG
+870 LLMRHALEVALAGE
-883 QLSGPALRAYLNLA
+883 LSGPALRAYRNLA
-897 AIVSDR
+897 GILSNR

-912 ALRGLELGRK
+912 ALRGVELGRK

-927 VDESLRGWVRGNMLL
+927 VDGALREWVRGNMLL

-953 RELDIEDERILAW
+953 RELDIEDEQILAW
-966 HRSLLVGPLVWR
+966 HRFLLVGPLVWR
-978 GHLEEAE
+978 GELEEAE
-985 RRLEAIRP
+985 RRVEAIRP
-993 RVDMR
+993 HVDIR
-998 ELQQVAYFRITEAE
+998 ELQQVANFRIAEAE
-1012 LLLGSGRASEAL
+1012 LLLASGRASEAHA
-1024 VVAEGVVEMRAEV
+1024 VAEGVVEMHAELV
-1037 AGGMS
+1037 GGTS

-1054 ESALTIGDE
+1054 ESALTIGNE

-1077 PGQMTP
+1077 PGQITP

-1155 IFERLRASPYLERLA
+1155 LFDRLRAIPYLERLA
-1170 SLPQPLPVAAS
+1170 SLPQPLPVAGR

>member
-1 MAESN
+1 M
-6 GTTCAA
+6 
-12 CGTLNR
+12 
-18 AGRKFCAECGATLG
+18 
-32 ISCPDC
+32 
-38 GAANEPRERFCGEC
+38 
-52 GSSLVAPAKSAERS
+52 PAKSAQRP
-66 AVAVERRLVSV
+66 AVAVERRFVSV

-105 ELASGVI
+105 ELAAGVI

-151 VEAVGEFGRHASVD
+151 VEAVGEFGRHASID

-172 ILTGEAVVN
+172 VLTGEAVVN

-233 VKGRAEPIA
+233 IKGRAESIA
-242 LWRALHITAGRRG
+242 LWRAVRITAGRRG

-278 LFNAGADQRKAYL
+278 LFNASADQRKAYL

-317 RTIRWHQG
+317 RTIRWHEG
-325 RCPSYG
+325 RCLSYG

-345 RAGIAEGEEAISARA
+345 RAGIAEGEDAVSARA
-360 KLRAA
+360 NLRAA

-412 ESGPV
+412 ESGAV
-417 VLVFEDMQWADVA
+417 LLVFEDMQWADAA

-461 ANWAAGLRSATT
+461 TNWAAGLRSATT

-514 VEIVRMLLDRGLVE
+514 VEIVRMLLDRGLLE

-535 PAGEIDILEVPETLQ
+535 PAREIDILEVPETLQ
-550 GLIAARLDGLNADE
+550 ALIAARLDGLNVDE

-570 ASILGKSFTSAALAS
+570 ASILGKSFTSAALSA
-585 VTHLPQQALESLLTA
+585 VTDLPQQAFESLLTA
-600 LARKEILSLQADPRS
+600 LVRKEILSLQADPRS

-662 LAEIVASHYRT
+662 VAEIVASHYLT

-679 DASDAGVLRAKART
+679 DASDAGVLRAKAQI
-693 TLVKAGERAESVAA
+693 TLVKSGERAESVAA
-707 NENARRYFE
+707 SENARRYYE
-716 QALELAESRLE
+716 QALELVESPLE

-752 EQAIADFEEVGLTH
+752 EQAIATFEEVGLTH
-766 PAARVRAQLGVHTW
+766 PAARVRAQLGMHTW

-785 IERAIADLE
+785 IERAIGDLE
-794 QAFGVLVG
+794 EAFGVLAG

-828 AMARTELALEVA
+828 AMARTELALEIA

-853 NTKALILATR
+853 NTKALILAAR
-863 GRHEEAE
+863 GRHAEAE
-870 LLMRHALEVALEG
+870 LLMRHALEVALAGE
-883 QLSGPALRAYLNLA
+883 LSGPALRAYRNLA
-897 AIVSDR
+897 GILSNR

-912 ALRGLELGRK
+912 ALRGVELGRK

-927 VDESLRGWVRGNMLL
+927 VDGALRGWVRGNMLL

-953 RELDIEDERILAW
+953 RELDIEDEQILAW
-966 HRSLLVGPLVWR
+966 HRFLLVGPLVWR
-978 GHLEEAE
+978 GELEEAE
-985 RRLEAIRP
+985 RRVEAIRP
-993 RVDMR
+993 HVDIR
-998 ELQQVAYFRITEAE
+998 ELQQVANFRIAEAE
-1012 LLLGSGRASEAL
+1012 LLLASGRASEAHA
-1024 VVAEGVVEMRAEV
+1024 VAEGVVEMHAELV
-1037 AGGMS
+1037 GGTS

-1054 ESALTIGDE
+1054 ESALTIGNE

-1077 PGQMTP
+1077 PGQITP

-1155 IFERLRASPYLERLA
+1155 LFDRLRAIPYLERLA
-1170 SLPQPLPVAAS
+1170 SLPQPLPVAGR